1 MKKLLIVASM
11 LTGMVAGAMVLS
23 SFSEPKEMKIGTC
36 KEITMADDWTLVGK
50 YYGKDANG
58 MQSGYMFNI
67 WQKEG
72 MCNQYYWVYGN
83 DTNTPDKT
91 TAAHG
96 VLRQNKEGKWYV
108 AYNGTNY
115 FIDF

>member
-58 MQSGYMFNI
+58 KQSGAMFTI

-72 MCNQYYWVYGN
+72 MCNQYYWVYS
-83 DTNTPDKT
+83 DDKTPDKT

-96 VLRQNKEGKWYV
+96 VLRQNKEGNWY
-108 AYNGTNY
+108 AANGTNY